1 MNKRLLLLA
10 CGSLI
15 AACSPST
22 PQLKVSTYHL
32 RESLFKENDDPMV
45 RGEVQR
51 LLHGCV
57 SQQQRLAKVGD
68 YYEFHW
74 QDPQPRAID
83 LRFDYLQA
91 ATGSKVQTR
100 RVHLPMPQRSL
111 RYSMAITGTEYQ
123 KGGRILAWKASVERD
138 GTTLASQQS
147 YLWK

>member
-1 MNKRLLLLA
+1 MMKRLLLLV
-10 CGSLI
+10 CGTLI
-15 AACSPST
+15 AACSPSA

-32 RESLFKENDDPMV
+32 RESLFSENDDPMV
-45 RGEVQR
+45 RGEAQR
-51 LLHGCV
+51 LLHGSV
-57 SQQQRLAKVGD
+57 SQRQRRAKIGD

-74 QDPQPRAID
+74 QDPLQRAVD

-91 ATGSKVQTR
+91 GTGSQVQTR
-100 RVHLPMPQRSL
+100 RVHLPMPHRSL
-111 RYSMAITGTEYQ
+111 RHSMAITGADYQ